1 MKHFGFIII
10 FIWLLFGVFALL
22 LSSCAITHETKTD
35 GKTVIITT
43 DTTVVYHRGNGATS
57 VHVPTI
63 K

>member
-1 MKHFGFIII
+1 MKHFGFIIL
-10 FIWLLFGVFALL
+10 FIWLLFAFVLL

-43 DTTVVYHRGNGATS
+43 DTTVIYHRGNGVTR
-57 VHVPTI
+57 VNVPII

>member
-1 MKHFGFIII
+1 MKHFGFILI
-10 FIWLLFGVFALL
+10 GVFVLL

-43 DTTVVYHRGNGATS
+43 DTTVVYHRGNGAT
-57 VHVPTI
+57 HVNVPII

>member
-1 MKHFGFIII
+1 MKQFGFILI
-10 FIWLLFGVFALL
+10 GVFALL

-43 DTTVVYHRGNGATS
+43 DTTVVYHRGNGATR
-57 VHVPTI
+57 VNVPII

>member
-1 MKHFGFIII
+1 MKHFGFILI
-10 FIWLLFGVFALL
+10 GVFALM

-43 DTTVVYHRGNGATS
+43 DTTFVYHHGKGATR
-57 VHVPTI
+57 VNAPII

>member
-1 MKHFGFIII
+1 MKKFGFILI
-10 FIWLLFGVFALL
+10 GVSALL

-43 DTTVVYHRGNGATS
+43 DTTVVYHRGNGSTR
-57 VHVPTI
+57 VNVPII

>member
-1 MKHFGFIII
+1 MKRLGYI
-10 FIWLLFGVFALL
+10 FICVFVLL

-43 DTTVVYHRGNGATS
+43 DTTVVYHRGNGATR
-57 VHVPTI
+57 VNVPVI

>member
-1 MKHFGFIII
+1 MKHFGFI
-10 FIWLLFGVFALL
+10 LFGVFALL

-43 DTTVVYHRGNGATS
+43 DTTVVYHRGNGATR
-57 VHVPTI
+57 VNVPSI